1 MSSYQKDGVF
11 RRLRASSSSSIR
23 TRFAAS
29 AFAKD
34 SFSLEISSLFADVD
48 DPVVATTTF
57 RSSLGRYGHAI
68 RRIAMAKAAIKVLK
82 KARESTLRVGIAPS
96 GPTSCSRRR
105 RRSEAGSRGWRVNS
119 KNRPPLSYPTGR
131 KHILLTL
138 RSKAC
143 VFSSRAEA
151 LTRGT
156 DEQCGNP
163 RLHGDLRSAC

>member
-143 VFSSRAEA
+143 VFHLAPRPLPEGQTNNA
-151 LTRGT
+151 GT
-156 DEQCGNP
+156 LGCT
-163 RLHGDLRSAC
+163 AI